1 MKSTGI
7 LRRID
12 ELGRIV
18 IPKEIR
24 RHLRI
29 RDGES
34 LEIFI
39 DNNDIV
45 LKKHSMMDTIS
56 SIAQKCVLSFNEQT
70 KTNILIADRDKII
83 AASNSIKKNYLALN
97 ISEELGNLI
106 LERKPISYQNKG
118 TINIIEGKPESDNYI
133 AVPIIAHGDPV
144 GLVLVLIKVD
154 NEDKE
159 AEKLAFFIADFLG
172 KYLE

>member
-39 DNNDIV
+39 ENDNII
-45 LKKHSMMDTIS
+45 LKKHSMIGAIED
-56 SIAQKCVLSFNEQT
+56 IAKLCVTSFNEVIDANVIIT
-70 KTNILIADRDKII
+70 DRDKVI
-83 AASNSIKKNYLALN
+83 ATSPSLKRKYMGKEITDAILSMILNRSPIHMKEKVTIK
-97 ISEELGNLI
+97 ITEEEENC
-106 LERKPISYQNKG
+106 R
-118 TINIIEGKPESDNYI
+118 YI
-133 AVPIIAHGDPV
+133 AVPIIADGDPI
-144 GLVLVLIKVD
+144 GLILVLSFD
-154 NEDKE
+154 NELDVIN
-159 AEKLAFFIADFLG
+159 EKIASFIAKFLSMHI
-172 KYLE
+172 E